1 MTLTAYL
8 PCKAIGT
15 TPVSVTALGFGAA
28 GIGNLYR
35 KVEDADAEAA
45 LDAAFRHGITY
56 VDTAPHYGQGLSER
70 RVGAA
75 LNPGII
81 LSTKVGRVLDPLH
94 ATPPPGT
101 ERHGFVDGDPFEPRF
116 DYSYDGIM
124 RSFEA
129 SCTRLNRNYV
139 DILLC
144 HDLGTMP
151 HGDNADH
158 HTRIF
163 LNSGYRA
170 MDELKAARNV
180 GAIGLGVNETSIC
193 LDVLPDTDLDTILL
207 AGRYT
212 LLEQGALDDLLP
224 QCLRRK
230 VSIILGGP
238 FNSGILVGDNH
249 YNYAAAPEAM
259 VTKAKALG
267 RVCADHG
274 VALAAAALQF
284 PLAHP
289 AVACVIPGMVSSGQ
303 VENNLELLYT
313 DIPADLWNA
322 LKDQGLLREDAPVPQ
337 DTKQPVAS

>member
-1 MTLTAYL
+1 MSLTSSL
-8 PCKAIGT
+8 PRNTIGT
-15 TPVSVTALGFGAA
+15 TAVSVTALGFGAA

-35 KVEDADAEAA
+35 TVADEDAEKA
-45 LDAAFRHGITY
+45 LDYAFRHGIAY

-70 RVGAA
+70 RVGANLPTRA
-75 LNPGII
+75 S
-81 LSTKVGRVLDPLH
+81 LSTKVGRVLDSISP
-94 ATPPPGT
+94 PPPGT

-129 SCTRLNRNYV
+129 STARLKRDYI

-144 HDLGTMP
+144 HDIGEMP
-151 HGDNADH
+151 HGDNAAH
-158 HTRIF
+158 HTKIF

-180 GAIGLGVNETSIC
+180 GAIGLGVNETGIC
-193 LDVLPDTDLDTILL
+193 LEVLPYTDLDTILL

-212 LLEQGALDDLLP
+212 LLEQGALDELLP
-224 QCLRRK
+224 ECLRRK

-249 YNYAAAPEAM
+249 YNYGAAPED
-259 VTKAKALG
+259 VVKKAKALG
-267 RVCADHG
+267 RLCADHG
-274 VALAAAALQF
+274 VPLPAAALQF

-289 AVACVIPGMVSSGQ
+289 AVACVIPGMVSAGQ
-303 VENNLELLYT
+303 VETNLELFHT
-313 DIPADLWNA
+313 DIPAELWNA
-322 LKDQGLLREDAPVPQ
+322 LKHEGLLHEDAPTPQ
-337 DTKQPVAS
+337 DTKKPVVS